1 MDTGRRHKTL
11 DSETKDS
18 LILTATTE
26 ARASAFLHQF
36 PEPQFPQ
43 SDAKGWITPLGQCI
57 VV

>member
-43 SDAKGWITPLGQCI
+43 SDAKG
-57 VV
+57 